1 VGSSVGIGALIMG
14 VTLLSVFAVATTVIS
29 NQAAVALEVT
39 DPDVI
44 DKPELSL
51 TNLANSGSVQAPLDV
66 QGAGGGYYPGTLVFA
81 GDCEILPSGTFS
93 VTSESWQLGPFQD
106 ENSPTS
112 GIYDG
117 EHFSFQELD
126 DEAGAVSNWYVWF
139 NVDGDDA
146 DPAPGGIGI
155 EVTVN
160 LGDTGETIRDNT
172 ITELN
177 NAATLTEIVFTPGA
191 DTIQATYSQSGPAVD
206 VVVSNPATGPFPIL
220 SSNDGG
226 GINVATLADGGS
238 GCTGTPTISL
248 VPNSPGGAGGLVVVD
263 EMEWDYTY
271 VITNDGSTTVKLSE
285 IFITLNGGATDVLSS
300 TPAFTVEYLFPGETI
315 NVFTDADS
323 ENSLTRVA
331 ISSHGMNIAVET

>member
-1 VGSSVGIGALIMG
+1 MGASVGIGALIMG
-14 VTLLSVFAVATTVIS
+14 VTLLSVFAIATTVIN
-29 NQAAVALEVT
+29 NQAEVALEVT

-44 DKPELSL
+44 DEPILTL

-66 QGAGGGYYPGTLVFA
+66 ASDGGNYYPGTLLFA
-81 GDCEILPSGTFS
+81 GDCDSLPTGTFS

-117 EHFSFQELD
+117 EHFTFQELD

-139 NVDGDDA
+139 NVDGNDA

-191 DTIQATYSQSGPAVD
+191 DTIQATYSQSGPAVNLA
-206 VVVSNPATGPFPIL
+206 VSNPATGPFPIL
-220 SSNDGG
+220 SSSDGG
-226 GINVATLADGGS
+226 VINVATLADGGS
-238 GCTGTPTISL
+238 GCTETPTISL
-248 VPNSPGGAGGLVVVD
+248 VPNSPGGAGGLVVVV
-263 EMEWDYTY
+263 EMHWDYTY
-271 VITNDGSTTVKLSE
+271 TITNDGSTTVKLSE
-285 IFITLNGGATDVLSS
+285 IFITLNGGETKVLYSV
-300 TPAFTVEYLFPGETI
+300 PAFTVEHLFPGETI
-315 NVFTDADS
+315 NVINDEGS
-323 ENSLTRVA
+323 LNSLTRVA
-331 ISSHGMNIAVET
+331 ISSHGMNIAVEV